1 MEHGWNEDEALPP
14 EGAQVFSPET
24 MVTSD
29 RDGCIIYLL
38 DRAKRNKEKE
48 VKKKKTQI
56 STTTNEGASWVHKIS
71 VTILISFA

>member
-48 VKKKKTQI
+48 VKKKKPKSRQQQMKELLGFI
-56 STTTNEGASWVHKIS
+56 KYQSP
-71 VTILISFA
+71 F

>member
-48 VKKKKTQI
+48 VKKKKTP
-56 STTTNEGASWVHKIS
+56 NLDNNK
-71 VTILISFA
+71 